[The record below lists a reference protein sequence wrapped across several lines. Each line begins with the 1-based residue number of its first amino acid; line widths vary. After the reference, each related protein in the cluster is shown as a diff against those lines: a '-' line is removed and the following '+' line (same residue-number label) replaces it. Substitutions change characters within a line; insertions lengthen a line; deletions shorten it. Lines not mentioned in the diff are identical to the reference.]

1 MLSLIYIRSTLALIV
16 KSRLYLAAIIY
27 IINRQYIERDNIIFK
42 VVILKI
48 LVKIALIAI

>member
-1 MLSLIYIRSTLALIV
+1 MLSLIHVRSTLALIV
-16 KSRLYLAAIIY
+16 KSRLYLVAIIY
-27 IINRQYIERDNIIFK
+27 IIIGRYIEYNIIIFK